1 MHIGVVGVL
10 CKAWLLCVVAVQKR
24 LNQLIYYIMNK
35 NFVSVESYEAPEM
48 EVVATVVEYGF
59 QYSSVIDDVD
69 EEDFGEF

>member
-1 MHIGVVGVL
+1 
-10 CKAWLLCVVAVQKR
+10 
-24 LNQLIYYIMNK
+24 MNK

-59 QYSSVIDDVD
+59 QYSSLIDDVD